1 MSSDPMP
8 SQLASTVQTPEVP
21 GSDRRPDTIGTTVTD
36 THPAIA
42 YEPGVVPE
50 PLDGPANPIQFLR
63 LLRDNQLSV
72 YSHESFVADFLQAR
86 ILFQNFVLINEPAFI
101 EHILVTNHQNYVK
114 SRLARQVLRPVLGN
128 GLLISEGEFWRRQR
142 RIMAPAFN
150 RQRIAQAASV
160 MVRRTRQRVGQ
171 WRTACESGECLDISH
186 EMMSLTMEIVAE
198 ALFSSEIADSIDELD
213 RAVKTLIA
221 SLGTPNP
228 LDILGFPEWFP
239 RFRSHRARSA
249 LARLDKTIYDIIAT
263 RRATQEVPGDLLSL
277 LLAARDED
285 TGEGM
290 TDTQLRDEVITFF
303 AAGHET
309 TAQALTWTLYL
320 LSRHPGIERRLY
332 VEVDR
337 VLAGREATFDDL
349 EALPYTR
356 MVIQEAMRLFPPAF
370 SFSRR
375 ALADD
380 KVGKHKIRGGSL
392 VTISPYLTHRNPRL
406 WKDPLR
412 FDPDRFTSD
421 RIKTRHRF
429 SYLPFGGGPRIC
441 IGRGFAMAEACLVL
455 ATIASAYRLRLA
467 SGHRVEA
474 HGRITLRPRYGLQMT
489 LERR

>member
-1 MSSDPMP
+1 M
-8 SQLASTVQTPEVP
+8 
-21 GSDRRPDTIGTTVTD
+21 TD
-36 THPAIA
+36 MHPAIA

-50 PLDGPANPIQFLR
+50 PLAEAPNPIQLLR

-72 YSHESFVADFLQAR
+72 YSRESFVADFLQAR
-86 ILFQNFVLINEPAFI
+86 ILFQDFVLINEPAFI
-101 EHILVTNHQNYVK
+101 EHILVANHQNYVK

-142 RIMAPAFN
+142 RIMAPAFH
-150 RQRIAQAASV
+150 RRRVAQAASV
-160 MVRRTRQRVGQ
+160 MVRRTRQRVER
-171 WRTACESGECLDISH
+171 WRAASESGDCLDISH
-186 EMMSLTMEIVAE
+186 EMMSLTMEIIAE
-198 ALFSSEIADSIDELD
+198 TLFSREIANSIDELD
-213 RAVKTLIA
+213 RAIKTLIA

-239 RFRSHRARSA
+239 RWRSHRVRSA
-249 LARLDKTIYDIIAT
+249 LARIDRRTYEIIAT
-263 RRATQEVPGDLLSL
+263 RRATQEVSGDLLGL
-277 LLAARDED
+277 LLSARDED

-290 TDTQLRDEVITFF
+290 TDTQISDEVITFF

-309 TAQALTWTLYL
+309 TALALTWTPYL
-320 LSRHPGIERRLY
+320 LSRHPGIEHKLHS
-332 VEVDR
+332 EVDR
-337 VLAGREATFDDL
+337 VLAEREATFDDI

-370 SFSRR
+370 SLSRR

-380 KVGKHKIRGGSL
+380 QVGGHTIRGGSL

-412 FDPDRFTSD
+412 FDPARFRSD

-429 SYLPFGGGPRIC
+429 AYLPFGGGPRIC
-441 IGRGFAMAEACLVL
+441 IGRGFAMAEASLVL
-455 ATIASAYRLRLA
+455 ATIVRAYRLRLA

-474 HGRITLRPRYGLQMT
+474 YGRVTLRPRYGLHMT

>member
-1 MSSDPMP
+1 MVTGASDGGSS
-8 SQLASTVQTPEVP
+8 V
-21 GSDRRPDTIGTTVTD
+21 GTTMTD
-36 THPAIA
+36 IHPAIA

-50 PLDGPANPIQFLR
+50 PLDGPANPIRFLL

-72 YSHESFVADFLQAR
+72 FSRESFVAEFLQAR
-86 ILFQNFVLINEPAFI
+86 ILFQNFVLVNEPAFI
-101 EHILVTNHQNYVK
+101 EHILLTNHHNYVK
-114 SRLARQVLRPVLGN
+114 SRLSRQILRPVLGN

-142 RIMAPAFN
+142 RIMAPAFH
-150 RQRIAQAASV
+150 
-160 MVRRTRQRVGQ
+160 RQRVALAAGVVVRRARQ
-171 WRTACESGECLDISH
+171 CVERWRVSHESGQCLDISH

-198 ALFSSEIADSIDELD
+198 ALFSSDIADSIDELD

-228 LDILGFPEWFP
+228 LDVLGFPEWFP
-239 RFRSHRARSA
+239 RWRSRRARSA
-249 LARLDKTIYDIIAT
+249 LALLDRMIYEIIAT
-263 RRATQEVPGDLLSL
+263 RRGTREVSGDLLGL
-277 LLAARDED
+277 LLSARDEE

-290 TDTQLRDEVITFF
+290 TDTQVRDEVITFF

-309 TAQALTWTLYL
+309 TALALTWTLYL
-320 LSRHPGIERRLY
+320 LSRHPEIERTLHG
-332 VEVDR
+332 EVDR

-370 SFSRR
+370 GLSRR

-380 KVGKHKIRGGSL
+380 QVGEYTIRSGSL

-412 FDPDRFTSD
+412 FDPQRFTSD
-421 RIKTRHRF
+421 RIKARHRF
-429 SYLPFGGGPRIC
+429 AYLPFGGGPRIC

-455 ATIASAYRLRLA
+455 ATIARAYRLRTA
-467 SGHRVEA
+467 SGHKVEA
-474 HGRITLRPRYGLQMT
+474 RGRVTLRPRHGLRMT